1 MKPKSAMI
9 PEKSSPAELVESL
22 DSDASFELK
31 ARACQ
36 RLAAIGTADSVS
48 ALAKLLADDKLSD
61 FARYALENIPSPTA
75 GAALL
80 EALPTLKGRLL
91 AGVVNSLAVRQEKAA
106 LGALMDLAN
115 DPVRGPQSGAIAAI
129 GRIVVVS
136 ALADAQTQR
145 ALAMLSGVD
154 AAQSEA
160 VLLEIA
166 HTNLAAS
173 AALIRIGQADVAKRL
188 LESLVSSKAPAHLRE
203 AALALA
209 KSTEQTPGKK

>member
-1 MKPKSAMI
+1 MI

-80 EALPTLKGRLL
+80 ETLPTLKGHLL
-91 AGVVNSLAVRQEKAA
+91 AGVVDSLAVRQEKAA
-106 LGALMDLAN
+106 LGALMDLAD
-115 DPVRGPQSGAIAAI
+115 DPARSPQAGAIAAI

-136 ALADAQTQR
+136 NLADAQAQR
-145 ALAMLSGVD
+145 ALAMFSGVD
-154 AAQSEA
+154 GARSEA
-160 VLLEIA
+160 ALLEIA
-166 HTNLAAS
+166 HANLAAS
-173 AALIRIGQADVAKRL
+173 AALIRNGQADVAKRL
-188 LESLVSSKAPAHLRE
+188 LKSLAASKAPAHLRE
-203 AALALA
+203 AALTLA
-209 KSTEQTPGKK
+209 KSTAQTSGEK